1 MKRVFSLLM
10 LIALLISGCAKS
22 ENEIFSPASGTEDM
36 EGVAIDME
44 LNQGYS
50 DSDPFVNARLF
61 CVSEDIDVL
70 EANGS
75 FQMDGGSGLV
85 EIIDRNTEKVLW
97 SKTWSGKTAHDT
109 FSISLPDMQEEK
121 EYVVRFTGTKIN
133 YAAVSIVFQSK
144 FVTERERPSKQ

>member
-1 MKRVFSLLM
+1 MLM